1 MLIVS
6 DLAARPAFSEGG
18 AVQDITMP
26 TITRESVRL
35 LPDCVLILD
44 RRVFPFEK
52 TFVTCRTVEDVAVA
66 IEQMVTQSG
75 GPFYA
80 ASAGMVLAAREAV
93 SLPADLRLERLRTS
107 GARLVATRATNDHI
121 AHVVRVLLDD
131 APALVRRDDF
141 LPALEGRVQEL
152 WQGRRASARALG
164 AHGASVIRD
173 GDAILT
179 HCWAES
185 TIVETAAVA
194 LREGKRF
201 TVTCT
206 ETRPY
211 LQGARLT
218 AHSLAEMGLEVTV
231 ITDNMGAWAMDR
243 GRVNRLMT
251 AADRVTMSGHVIN
264 KVGTLQLALA
274 AHHYAVPY
282 FAMVQQPDRK
292 ALTAGDVPMED
303 RDPEESLHC
312 LGQRTASPLA
322 KGWYP
327 AFDVAP
333 PHLVSG
339 VVTSNGVYSAD
350 ALFRHFQDLG
360 A

>member
-1 MLIVS
+1 MS
-6 DLAARPAFSEGG
+6 DP
-18 AVQDITMP
+18 IMP

-35 LPDCVLILD
+35 LDDRVLILD

-52 TFVTCRTVEDVAVA
+52 TFVTCRTVEDVAQA

-80 ASAGMVLAAREAV
+80 ASAGMVLAAREAAP
-93 SLPADLRLERLRTS
+93 LPATERMAHLRKA
-107 GARLVATRATNDHI
+107 GARLVATRATNNHI
-121 AHVVRVLLDD
+121 AHVVAQLLADSEG
-131 APALVRRDDF
+131 LVTRDDF
-141 LPALEGRVQEL
+141 LAVFDARVQEL
-152 WQGRRASARALG
+152 WVARRAEARALG
-164 AHGASVIRD
+164 LHGASVVAD

-179 HCWAES
+179 HCWAEA
-185 TIVETAAVA
+185 TIIETAAA
-194 LREGKRF
+194 AIRAGKRLSF
-201 TVTCT
+201 ICT

-218 AHSLAEMGLEVTV
+218 AHSLAEMGLDVTV

-243 GRVNRLMT
+243 GKVDRMMT
-251 AADRVTMSGHVIN
+251 AADRVTLSGHVIN

-274 AHHYAVPY
+274 AQQYGLPC

-292 ALTAGDVPMED
+292 APTPAEVPMED

-322 KGWYP
+322 RGWYP
-327 AFDVAP
+327 AFDVTP

-339 VVTSNGVYSAD
+339 IVTSRGVWPASAVG
-350 ALFRHFQDLG
+350 LHFKATAGGDG
-360 A
+360 T